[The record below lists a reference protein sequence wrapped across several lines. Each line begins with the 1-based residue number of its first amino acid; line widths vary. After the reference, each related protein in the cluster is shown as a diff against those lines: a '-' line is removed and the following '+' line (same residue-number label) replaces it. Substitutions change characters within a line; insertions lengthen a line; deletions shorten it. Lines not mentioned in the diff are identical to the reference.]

1 MWKFFEY
8 EDKPYK
14 INEYGEIISLKTNT
28 LLKWRESKDGYWEV
42 TLGRSPRKEEGN
54 HRTSFKVH
62 RLVAIHFVENP
73 DPKVFTEVNH
83 IDYNRKNPYY
93 KNLEWV
99 THKQNIRHS
108 WEAGHYENRVE
119 AFGGANNPKAKLKE
133 EQVIEIR
140 EKASK
145 GIDPK
150 ILASEYK
157 VSITNVKAIIKRE
170 IWKNI

>member
-8 EDKPYK
+8 ENKPYK

-28 LLKWRESKDGYWEV
+28 VLKWREGYDGYWEV
-42 TLGRSPRKEEGN
+42 TLGRSSRNEKGN
-54 HRTSFKVH
+54 HRTTFKVH
-62 RLVAIHFVENP
+62 RLVAIHFVNNP
-73 DPKVFTEVNH
+73 NPKLFTEVNH
-83 IDYNRKNPYY
+83 LDYDRKNPYY

-99 THKQNIRHS
+99 THKQNVYYS
-108 WEAGHYENRVE
+108 WKAGHYEHRAE
-119 AFGGANNPKAKLKE
+119 AYRGEKNPKAKLKA

-140 EKASK
+140 EKAEN

-150 ILASEYK
+150 TLAKEYG
-157 VSITNVKAIIKRE
+157 VSVTNVNAIIKRE